1 MLRCGV
7 YNVWRSLMWIA
18 LFSIATAAAIGL
30 TVAAMLV
37 QPKTERQ
44 IAHF

>member
-1 MLRCGV
+1 MRPAEDI
-7 YNVWRSLMWIA
+7 WSSLMWIA

-37 QPKTERQ
+37 QPKNDGE